1 MSPRRRSQGV
11 INLVCAA
18 LGSAAGDVVAHTLT
32 GHGPHGG
39 AGGTTLWLSVFLP
52 VSALASLVLHPAVL
66 RAADAVCDQEM
77 AENRYGEG
85 VAGNLAPVFWGDDVS
100 VSVTSLT
107 RRGSVMERMLVR
119 SLYPGLAL
127 ATVALVGSLVPMPGP
142 VAVLVLA
149 LALIV
154 LGVYSER
161 VVVPRMVRAQAL
173 EDAADV
179 ARQAEEVYG
188 WDITPGDMAAVPA
201 PVCGVRNLVCW
212 WHAGDDRWLASSYDH
227 GTVGHVLITRAPWVH
242 E

>member
-1 MSPRRRSQGV
+1 MIPRRRSQGV
-11 INLVCAA
+11 IHLACAA
-18 LGSAAGDVVAHTLT
+18 LGSAVGDVVAHALT

-39 AGGTTLWLSVFLP
+39 VGGTALWLSVFLP

-77 AENRYGEG
+77 AEDRYGEG

-142 VAVLVLA
+142 VAVLVLV

-154 LGVYSER
+154 LGAYSER

-173 EDAADV
+173 GDAADV

-188 WDITPGDMAAVPA
+188 WEITPGDMAAVPA
-201 PVCGVRNLVCW
+201 PVCGVENLVCW

>member
-1 MSPRRRSQGV
+1 MSTRRRSQGV
-11 INLVCAA
+11 IHLACAA
-18 LGSAAGDVVAHTLT
+18 LGSVVGDVVAYAMT

-39 AGGTTLWLSVFLP
+39 AGETAVWLSVFLP

-77 AENRYGEG
+77 AEDRYGEG
-85 VAGNLAPVFWGDDVS
+85 VAGNLAPVFLGDDVS
-100 VSVTSLT
+100 VSVTSLA
-107 RRGSVMERMLVR
+107 RRSSVMERMLVR
-119 SLYPGLAL
+119 SLYPGLTL

-142 VAVLVLA
+142 VAVLVLV
-149 LALIV
+149 LALVV

-161 VVVPRMVRAQAL
+161 VVVPRMVRSQAL

-179 ARQAEEVYG
+179 ARQAREVYG
-188 WDITPGDMAAVPA
+188 WEITPGDMMAIPA

-212 WHAGDDRWLASSYDH
+212 WHAGDNRWLACSYDH
-227 GTVGHVLITRAPWVH
+227 GTVGHVLITRAPCGH

>member
-1 MSPRRRSQGV
+1 MIPRRRSQGV
-11 INLVCAA
+11 IHLVCAA
-18 LGSAAGDVVAHTLT
+18 LGSAVGDVVAHTLT

-39 AGGTTLWLSVFLP
+39 AGGTALWLSVFLP

-77 AENRYGEG
+77 AEDRYGEG

-127 ATVALVGSLVPMPGP
+127 ATVALAGSLVPMSGP
-142 VAVLVLA
+142 VAVLVLV

-154 LGVYSER
+154 LGAYSER

-173 EDAADV
+173 GDAADV
-179 ARQAEEVYG
+179 ARQAEEAYG
-188 WDITPGDMAAVPA
+188 WETTPGSMAAIPA

-212 WHAGDDRWLASSYDH
+212 WYAGDNRWLASSYDH

>member
-1 MSPRRRSQGV
+1 MSTRRRSQGV
-11 INLVCAA
+11 IHLVCAA
-18 LGSAAGDVVAHTLT
+18 LGSAAGDVVAHALT

-39 AGGTTLWLSVFLP
+39 VGGTALWLSVFLP

-66 RAADAVCDQEM
+66 RAADAMCDQEM
-77 AENRYGEG
+77 AEDRYGEG
-85 VAGNLAPVFWGDDVS
+85 VAGNLDPVFWGDDVS

-142 VAVLVLA
+142 VAVLVLV
-149 LALIV
+149 LALIF
-154 LGVYSER
+154 LGAYSER

-201 PVCGVRNLVCW
+201 PVCGVENLVFW

-227 GTVGHVLITRAPWVH
+227 GTVGHVLITRAPYGH

>member
-1 MSPRRRSQGV
+1 MSTRRRSQGV
-11 INLVCAA
+11 IHLVCAA
-18 LGSAAGDVVAHTLT
+18 LGSAAGDVVAHALT

-39 AGGTTLWLSVFLP
+39 AGGTALWLSVFLP

-77 AENRYGEG
+77 AEDRYGEG

-100 VSVTSLT
+100 VSVTSLA
-107 RRGSVMERMLVR
+107 RRSSVMERMLVR
-119 SLYPGLAL
+119 GLYPGIAL
-127 ATVALVGSLVPMPGP
+127 AMVALVGSLVPTSGF
-142 VAVLVLA
+142 VDVLVLV
-149 LALIV
+149 LVLIV
-154 LGVYSER
+154 TGVYSER
-161 VVVPRMVRAQAL
+161 VIVPRMVRAQAL

-179 ARQAEEVYG
+179 TRQAEEVYG

-201 PVCGVRNLVCW
+201 PVCGVKNLVCW
-212 WHAGDDRWLASSYDH
+212 WHAGDNRWLACSYDH

>member
-1 MSPRRRSQGV
+1 MSTRRRSQGV
-11 INLVCAA
+11 IHLACAA
-18 LGSAAGDVVAHTLT
+18 LGAAVGDVVAHALT

-39 AGGTTLWLSVFLP
+39 AGGTALWLSVFLP

-66 RAADAVCDQEM
+66 RAADALCDQEV
-77 AENRYGEG
+77 AEDRYGEG
-85 VAGNLAPVFWGDDVS
+85 VAGNLAPVFWGDDVT
-100 VSVTSLT
+100 VSVTSLA
-107 RRGSVMERMLVR
+107 RRSSVMERMLVR
-119 SLYPGLAL
+119 GLYPGLAL
-127 ATVALVGSLVPMPGP
+127 AIVALVDSLAPMSGP
-142 VAVLVLA
+142 VAVLVLV

-154 LGVYSER
+154 LGAFSKR
-161 VVVPRMVRAQAL
+161 VIVPRMVRAQAL

-188 WDITPGDMAAVPA
+188 WEITPGSMAAIPA

-212 WHAGDDRWLASSYDH
+212 WHAGDNRWLTCSYDH

>member
-1 MSPRRRSQGV
+1 MSTRRRSQGV
-11 INLVCAA
+11 IHLVCAA
-18 LGSAAGDVVAHTLT
+18 LGSAVGDVVAHALT

-39 AGGTTLWLSVFLP
+39 TGGTVLWLSVFLP

-77 AENRYGEG
+77 AEDRYGEG

-100 VSVTSLT
+100 VSVTSLA
-107 RRGSVMERMLVR
+107 RRSSVMERMLVR

-142 VAVLVLA
+142 VAVLVLV
-149 LALIV
+149 LALIF
-154 LGVYSER
+154 LGAYSER

-188 WDITPGDMAAVPA
+188 WEITPGSMAVIPT
-201 PVCGVRNLVCW
+201 PVCGVENLVCW

-227 GTVGHVLITRAPWVH
+227 GTVGHVLITRAPYGH

>member
-1 MSPRRRSQGV
+1 MIPRRRSQGV
-11 INLVCAA
+11 IHLVCAA
-18 LGSAAGDVVAHTLT
+18 LGSAMGDVVAHALT

-39 AGGTTLWLSVFLP
+39 TGGTALWLSVFLP
-52 VSALASLVLHPAVL
+52 VSALASLVLHPGVL

-77 AENRYGEG
+77 AEDRYGEG

-100 VSVTSLT
+100 VSVTSLA
-107 RRGSVMERMLVR
+107 RRSSVMERMLVR

-127 ATVALVGSLVPMPGP
+127 ATVALVGSLVPTSGF
-142 VAVLVLA
+142 VDVLVLV
-149 LALIV
+149 LVLIV

-161 VVVPRMVRAQAL
+161 VIVPRMVRAQAL
-173 EDAADV
+173 GDAADV

-188 WDITPGDMAAVPA
+188 WEITPGDMAAVPA
-201 PVCGVRNLVCW
+201 PVCGVKNLVCW
-212 WHAGDDRWLASSYDH
+212 WHAGDNRWLACSYDH

>member
-1 MSPRRRSQGV
+1 MSTRRRSQG
-11 INLVCAA
+11 IIHLACAA
-18 LGSAAGDVVAHTLT
+18 LGSVVGDIVAYAMT

-39 AGGTTLWLSVFLP
+39 AGGAALWLSVFLP

-77 AENRYGEG
+77 AEDRYGEG
-85 VAGNLAPVFWGDDVS
+85 VAGSLAPVFWGDDVS
-100 VSVTSLT
+100 VSVTSLA
-107 RRGSVMERMLVR
+107 RRSSVMERMLVR
-119 SLYPGLAL
+119 GLYPGLAL
-127 ATVALVGSLVPMPGP
+127 AIVTLVDSLAPMSGP
-142 VAVLVLA
+142 VAVLVLV

-154 LGVYSER
+154 LGTYSEK

-173 EDAADV
+173 EDTADV

-188 WDITPGDMAAVPA
+188 WKIAPGSMAAVPA

-212 WHAGDDRWLASSYDH
+212 WYAGDNRWLACSYDH
-227 GTVGHVLITRAPWVH
+227 GTVGHVLITRAPCGH

>member
-1 MSPRRRSQGV
+1 MSTRRRSQGV
-11 INLVCAA
+11 IHLVCAA
-18 LGSAAGDVVAHTLT
+18 LGSAVGDVVAHALT

-39 AGGTTLWLSVFLP
+39 VGETALWLSVFLP

-77 AENRYGEG
+77 AEDRYGEG

-100 VSVTSLT
+100 VSVTSLA

-127 ATVALVGSLVPMPGP
+127 ATVALVGSLVSMPGP
-142 VAVLVLA
+142 VAVLVLV

-154 LGVYSER
+154 LGAYSER

-173 EDAADV
+173 GDAADV

-188 WDITPGDMAAVPA
+188 WEITPGSMAAVPA

-212 WHAGDDRWLASSYDH
+212 WYAGDDRWLASSYDH
-227 GTVGHVLITRAPWVH
+227 GTVGHVLITRAPCGH

>member
-1 MSPRRRSQGV
+1 MSTRRRSQG
-11 INLVCAA
+11 IIHLACAA
-18 LGSAAGDVVAHTLT
+18 LGSAVGDVVAHALT

-39 AGGTTLWLSVFLP
+39 TGGTALWLSVFLP
-52 VSALASLVLHPAVL
+52 VSALASLVLHPGVL

-77 AENRYGEG
+77 AEDRYGEG

-100 VSVTSLT
+100 VSVTSLA
-107 RRGSVMERMLVR
+107 RRSSVMERMLVR

-127 ATVALVGSLVPMPGP
+127 ATVVLLGSLVPIPGP
-142 VAVLVLA
+142 VAVLVLV

-154 LGVYSER
+154 LGAYSER

-173 EDAADV
+173 EDATDV

-188 WDITPGDMAAVPA
+188 WEITPGDMAAVPA
-201 PVCGVRNLVCW
+201 PVCGVENLVCW
-212 WHAGDDRWLASSYDH
+212 WYAGDDRWLACSYDH

>member
-1 MSPRRRSQGV
+1 MSTRRRSQGV
-11 INLVCAA
+11 IHLVCAA
-18 LGSAAGDVVAHTLT
+18 LGSAVGDVVAHALT

-39 AGGTTLWLSVFLP
+39 VGGTALWLSVFLP

-77 AENRYGEG
+77 AEDRYGEG
-85 VAGNLAPVFWGDDVS
+85 VAGDLAPVFWGDDVS
-100 VSVTSLT
+100 VSVTSLA

-154 LGVYSER
+154 LGAYSER

-179 ARQAEEVYG
+179 ARQAEELYG
-188 WDITPGDMAAVPA
+188 WEITPGDMAAVPA
-201 PVCGVRNLVCW
+201 PVCGVENLVCW
-212 WHAGDDRWLASSYDH
+212 WHAGDDRWLACSYDH

>member
-1 MSPRRRSQGV
+1 MSTRRRSQGV
-11 INLVCAA
+11 IHLVCAA
-18 LGSAAGDVVAHTLT
+18 LGSAVGDVVAHALT

-39 AGGTTLWLSVFLP
+39 TGGTALWLSVFLP

-77 AENRYGEG
+77 AEDRYGEG
-85 VAGNLAPVFWGDDVS
+85 VAENLAPVFWGDDVS

-161 VVVPRMVRAQAL
+161 VVVPRMVRAQAF
-173 EDAADV
+173 EDAAEV

-188 WDITPGDMAAVPA
+188 WEITPGDMAAVPA
-201 PVCGVRNLVCW
+201 PVYGVENLVCW

>member
-1 MSPRRRSQGV
+1 MSTRRRSQG
-11 INLVCAA
+11 IIHLACAA
-18 LGSAAGDVVAHTLT
+18 LGSAVGDVVAGALN

-39 AGGTTLWLSVFLP
+39 TGGTALWLSVFLP
-52 VSALASLVLHPAVL
+52 VSALAPLVLHPAVL

-77 AENRYGEG
+77 AEDRYREG

-100 VSVTSLT
+100 VSVTSLA
-107 RRGSVMERMLVR
+107 RRSSVMERMLVR
-119 SLYPGLAL
+119 GLYPGIAL
-127 ATVALVGSLVPMPGP
+127 AMVALVGSLVPMPGP
-142 VAVLVLA
+142 VAVLVLV
-149 LALIV
+149 LTLIV

-161 VVVPRMVRAQAL
+161 VIVPRMVRAQAL

-179 ARQAEEVYG
+179 ARQAEELYG
-188 WDITPGDMAAVPA
+188 WEITPGSMAAIPA

-212 WHAGDDRWLASSYDH
+212 WYAGDNRWLASSYDH

>member
-1 MSPRRRSQGV
+1 MSTRRRSQGV
-11 INLVCAA
+11 IHLACAA
-18 LGSAAGDVVAHTLT
+18 LGSAVGDVVAGVLT

-39 AGGTTLWLSVFLP
+39 AGGTALWLSVFLP
-52 VSALASLVLHPAVL
+52 FSALASLVLHPAVL

-77 AENRYGEG
+77 AEDRYGEG
-85 VAGNLAPVFWGDDVS
+85 VAGDLAPVFWGGDVS
-100 VSVTSLT
+100 VSVTSLA

-142 VAVLVLA
+142 VAVLVLV
-149 LALIV
+149 LALIF
-154 LGVYSER
+154 LGAYSER

-188 WDITPGDMAAVPA
+188 WDITPGDMEAVPA
-201 PVCGVRNLVCW
+201 PVCGVKNLVCW
-212 WHAGDDRWLASSYDH
+212 WHAGDDRWLACSYDH

>member
-1 MSPRRRSQGV
+1 MSTRRRSQGV
-11 INLVCAA
+11 IHLACAA
-18 LGSAAGDVVAHTLT
+18 LGSAMGDVVAGALT

-39 AGGTTLWLSVFLP
+39 AALWLSVFLP

-77 AENRYGEG
+77 AEDRYGEG
-85 VAGNLAPVFWGDDVS
+85 VAGNLAPAFWGDDVS
-100 VSVTSLT
+100 VSVTSLA
-107 RRGSVMERMLVR
+107 RRSSVMERMLVR

-127 ATVALVGSLVPMPGP
+127 ATVALVGSLVSMPGP
-142 VAVLVLA
+142 VAVLVLV
-149 LALIV
+149 LTLIV

-161 VVVPRMVRAQAL
+161 VIVPRMVRAQAL

-188 WDITPGDMAAVPA
+188 WDITPGSMAAIPA

-212 WHAGDDRWLASSYDH
+212 WHVGDDRWLASSYDH

>member
-1 MSPRRRSQGV
+1 MSTRRRSQGV
-11 INLVCAA
+11 IHLVCAA
-18 LGSAAGDVVAHTLT
+18 LGSAVGDVVAHALT

-39 AGGTTLWLSVFLP
+39 TGGTALWLSVFLP
-52 VSALASLVLHPAVL
+52 VSALTSLVLHPGVL

-77 AENRYGEG
+77 AEDRYGEG
-85 VAGNLAPVFWGDDVS
+85 VAGNLVPVFWGDDVS
-100 VSVTSLT
+100 VSVTSLA
-107 RRGSVMERMLVR
+107 RRSSVMERMLVR

-127 ATVALVGSLVPMPGP
+127 ATVALVGSLVPMPGF
-142 VAVLVLA
+142 VAVLVLV

-154 LGVYSER
+154 LGAYSER
-161 VVVPRMVRAQAL
+161 VVVLRMVRAQAL

-201 PVCGVRNLVCW
+201 PVCGVKNLVCW
-212 WHAGDDRWLASSYDH
+212 WHAGDNRWLACSYDH
-227 GTVGHVLITRAPWVH
+227 GTVGHVLITRAPWGH

>member
-1 MSPRRRSQGV
+1 MSTRRRSQGV
-11 INLVCAA
+11 IHLVCAA
-18 LGSAAGDVVAHTLT
+18 PGSAVGDVVAHALT

-39 AGGTTLWLSVFLP
+39 VGETALWLSVFLP

-77 AENRYGEG
+77 AEDRYGEG

-142 VAVLVLA
+142 VAVLVLV

-154 LGVYSER
+154 LGAYSER

-173 EDAADV
+173 GDAADV

-188 WDITPGDMAAVPA
+188 WEITPGDMAAVPA
-201 PVCGVRNLVCW
+201 PVCGVENLVCW
-212 WHAGDDRWLASSYDH
+212 WHAGDDRWLACSYDH

>member
-1 MSPRRRSQGV
+1 MIPRRRSQGV

-18 LGSAAGDVVAHTLT
+18 LGSAAGDVVAHALT

-39 AGGTTLWLSVFLP
+39 VGGTALWLSVFLP

-66 RAADAVCDQEM
+66 RVADAVCDQEM
-77 AENRYGEG
+77 AEDRYGEG
-85 VAGNLAPVFWGDDVS
+85 VAGNLTPVFWGDDVS
-100 VSVTSLT
+100 VSVTSLA
-107 RRGSVMERMLVR
+107 RRNSVMERMLVR

-127 ATVALVGSLVPMPGP
+127 AIVALVDSLAPMSGP
-142 VAVLVLA
+142 VAVLVLV

-154 LGVYSER
+154 LGAFSER
-161 VVVPRMVRAQAL
+161 VIVPRMVRAQAL
-173 EDAADV
+173 EDAVDV
-179 ARQAEEVYG
+179 ARQAEEAYG
-188 WDITPGDMAAVPA
+188 WEITPGDMMAIPA

-212 WHAGDDRWLASSYDH
+212 WHAGDDRWLACSYDH

>member
-1 MSPRRRSQGV
+1 MSTRRRSQGV
-11 INLVCAA
+11 IHLVCAA
-18 LGSAAGDVVAHTLT
+18 IGSAVGDVVAHALT

-39 AGGTTLWLSVFLP
+39 VGGTALWLSVFLP

-77 AENRYGEG
+77 AEDRYGEG

-127 ATVALVGSLVPMPGP
+127 ATVALAGSLVPMSGP
-142 VAVLVLA
+142 VAVLVLV

-154 LGVYSER
+154 LGAYSER

-173 EDAADV
+173 GDAADV
-179 ARQAEEVYG
+179 ARQAEEAYG
-188 WDITPGDMAAVPA
+188 WETTPGDMAAVPA
-201 PVCGVRNLVCW
+201 PVCGVKNLVCW

>member
-1 MSPRRRSQGV
+1 MSTRRRSQGV
-11 INLVCAA
+11 IHLVCAA
-18 LGSAAGDVVAHTLT
+18 LGSAVGDVVAHALT

-39 AGGTTLWLSVFLP
+39 VGETALWLSVFLP

-77 AENRYGEG
+77 AEDRYGEG

-142 VAVLVLA
+142 VAVLVLV

-154 LGVYSER
+154 LGAYSER

-173 EDAADV
+173 GDAADV

-188 WDITPGDMAAVPA
+188 WEITPGSMAAIPA

-212 WHAGDDRWLASSYDH
+212 WHAGDNRWLACSYDH

>member
-1 MSPRRRSQGV
+1 MSTRRRSQGV
-11 INLVCAA
+11 IHLVCAA
-18 LGSAAGDVVAHTLT
+18 LGSAAGDVVAHALT

-39 AGGTTLWLSVFLP
+39 VGETALWLSVFLP

-77 AENRYGEG
+77 AEDRYGED
-85 VAGNLAPVFWGDDVS
+85 VAGDLAPVFWGDDVS
-100 VSVTSLT
+100 VSVTSLA
-107 RRGSVMERMLVR
+107 RRSSVMERMLVR

-127 ATVALVGSLVPMPGP
+127 ATVALVGSLVPMPGF
-142 VAVLVLA
+142 VAVLVLV

-154 LGVYSER
+154 LGAYSER
-161 VVVPRMVRAQAL
+161 VVVLRMVRAQAL

-201 PVCGVRNLVCW
+201 PVCGVKNLVCW
-212 WHAGDDRWLASSYDH
+212 WHAGDNRWLACSYDH

>member
-1 MSPRRRSQGV
+1 MSTRRRSQGV
-11 INLVCAA
+11 IHLVCAA
-18 LGSAAGDVVAHTLT
+18 LGSAVGDVVAHALT

-39 AGGTTLWLSVFLP
+39 VGETALWLSVFLP

-77 AENRYGEG
+77 AEDRYGEG

-119 SLYPGLAL
+119 SLYPVLAL
-127 ATVALVGSLVPMPGP
+127 ATVALVGSLVSMPGP
-142 VAVLVLA
+142 VAVLVLV

-154 LGVYSER
+154 LGAYSER

-173 EDAADV
+173 GDAADV
-179 ARQAEEVYG
+179 ARQAEEAYG
-188 WDITPGDMAAVPA
+188 WEITPGDMAAVPA
-201 PVCGVRNLVCW
+201 PVCGVKNLVCW
-212 WHAGDDRWLASSYDH
+212 WHAGDDRWLACSYDH

>member
-1 MSPRRRSQGV
+1 MSTRRRSQGV

-18 LGSAAGDVVAHTLT
+18 LGAAVGDDVAHALT

-39 AGGTTLWLSVFLP
+39 VGGTALWLSVFLP

-66 RAADAVCDQEM
+66 RVADAVCDQEM
-77 AENRYGEG
+77 AEDRYGEG
-85 VAGNLAPVFWGDDVS
+85 VAGDLAPVFWGGDVS
-100 VSVTSLT
+100 VSVTSLA
-107 RRGSVMERMLVR
+107 RRNSVMERMLVR

-127 ATVALVGSLVPMPGP
+127 AIVALVDSLAPMSGP
-142 VAVLVLA
+142 VAVLVLV

-154 LGVYSER
+154 LGAFSER
-161 VVVPRMVRAQAL
+161 VIVPRMVRAQAL

-188 WDITPGDMAAVPA
+188 WEITPGDMAAVPA
-201 PVCGVRNLVCW
+201 PVCGVENLVCW
-212 WHAGDDRWLASSYDH
+212 WYAGDDRWLACSYDH

>member
-1 MSPRRRSQGV
+1 MSTRRRSQGV
-11 INLVCAA
+11 IHLVCAA
-18 LGSAAGDVVAHTLT
+18 LGSAAGDVVAHALT

-39 AGGTTLWLSVFLP
+39 VGETALWLSVFLL

-66 RAADAVCDQEM
+66 RAADALCDQEM
-77 AENRYGEG
+77 AEDRYGENI
-85 VAGNLAPVFWGDDVS
+85 AGNLAPVFWGDDVA
-100 VSVTSLT
+100 VSVTSLA
-107 RRGSVMERMLVR
+107 RRSSVMERMLVR

-127 ATVALVGSLVPMPGP
+127 ATVALVGSLVPMPGF
-142 VAVLVLA
+142 VAVLVLV

-154 LGVYSER
+154 LGAYSER

-188 WDITPGDMAAVPA
+188 WEITPGSMAAVPA

-212 WHAGDDRWLASSYDH
+212 WHAGDNRWLACSYDH
-227 GTVGHVLITRAPWVH
+227 GTVGHVLITRAPCGH

>member
-1 MSPRRRSQGV
+1 
-11 INLVCAA
+11 
-18 LGSAAGDVVAHTLT
+18 
-32 GHGPHGG
+32 
-39 AGGTTLWLSVFLP
+39 LWLSVFLP

-77 AENRYGEG
+77 AEDRYGEG

-100 VSVTSLT
+100 VSVTSLA
-107 RRGSVMERMLVR
+107 RRSSVMERMLVR
-119 SLYPGLAL
+119 GLYPGLAL
-127 ATVALVGSLVPMPGP
+127 ATVALADSLVPMSGP
-142 VAVLVLA
+142 VAVLVLV

-154 LGVYSER
+154 LGAYSER

-173 EDAADV
+173 GDAADV
-179 ARQAEEVYG
+179 ARQAEEAYG
-188 WDITPGDMAAVPA
+188 WEITPGSMAAVPA

-212 WHAGDDRWLASSYDH
+212 WHAGDNRWLACSYDR

>member
-1 MSPRRRSQGV
+1 MSIRRRSQG
-11 INLVCAA
+11 IIHLACAA
-18 LGSAAGDVVAHTLT
+18 LGSAVGDVVAHTLT

-39 AGGTTLWLSVFLP
+39 AGGTALWLSVFLP
-52 VSALASLVLHPAVL
+52 VSVLASLVLHPAVL

-77 AENRYGEG
+77 AEDRYGEG
-85 VAGNLAPVFWGDDVS
+85 VAGDLAPVFWGDDVS
-100 VSVTSLT
+100 VSVTSLA
-107 RRGSVMERMLVR
+107 RRSSVMERMLVR

-127 ATVALVGSLVPMPGP
+127 ATVALVGSLVPMPGF
-142 VAVLVLA
+142 VAVLVLV

-161 VVVPRMVRAQAL
+161 VIVPRMVRAQAL

-179 ARQAEEVYG
+179 ARQAEELYG
-188 WDITPGDMAAVPA
+188 WEITPGSMAAIPA

-212 WHAGDDRWLASSYDH
+212 WYAGDNRWLASSYDH

>member
-1 MSPRRRSQGV
+1 MSTRRRSQGV
-11 INLVCAA
+11 IHLVCAA
-18 LGSAAGDVVAHTLT
+18 LGSAVGDVVAHALT

-39 AGGTTLWLSVFLP
+39 VGGTALWLSVFLP

-77 AENRYGEG
+77 AEDRYGEG
-85 VAGNLAPVFWGDDVS
+85 VAGDLAPVFWGDDVS
-100 VSVTSLT
+100 VSVTSLA

-154 LGVYSER
+154 LGAYSER
-161 VVVPRMVRAQAL
+161 VVVPRMVRAQAF

-179 ARQAEEVYG
+179 ARQAEELYG
-188 WDITPGDMAAVPA
+188 WEITPGSMAAVPA
-201 PVCGVRNLVCW
+201 PVCGVENLVCW
-212 WHAGDDRWLASSYDH
+212 WHAGDDRWLACSYDH

>member
-1 MSPRRRSQGV
+1 MSTRRRSQGV
-11 INLVCAA
+11 IHLVCAA
-18 LGSAAGDVVAHTLT
+18 LGSAVGDVVAHALT

-39 AGGTTLWLSVFLP
+39 VGGTALWLSVFLP

-77 AENRYGEG
+77 AEDRYGEG
-85 VAGNLAPVFWGDDVS
+85 VAGDLAPVFWGDDVS
-100 VSVTSLT
+100 VSVTSLA

-154 LGVYSER
+154 LGAYSER
-161 VVVPRMVRAQAL
+161 VVVPRMVRAQAF

-179 ARQAEEVYG
+179 ARQAEELYG
-188 WDITPGDMAAVPA
+188 WEITPGDMAAVPA
-201 PVCGVRNLVCW
+201 PVCGVENLVCW
-212 WHAGDDRWLASSYDH
+212 WHAGDDRWLACSYDH